1 MAEAGTFLEQTPEEK
16 SVRGIGRVSFR
27 RVSPSPGEVGG
38 LHQGRHVLRLF
49 SAPREVGSIKAA
61 VEGLV

>member
-16 SVRGIGRVSFR
+16 SDQSEGSAWLRC
-27 RVSPSPGEVGG
+27 VSPSPGEVGG
-38 LHQGRHVLRLF
+38 LHQGRHVFRLF